1 MEFLAGNTLG
11 SSNYTPSSHTDNGAL
26 ASKLPAP
33 CHPAGQALINIANAP
48 SANNISANAAGS
60 LSFSAFTPATPASSA
75 QCDARALSGSA
86 VTNSSFPSPLGD
98 NLAGATS
105 FTHSPP
111 PATPASSMQYDAR
124 ALSGSAVTSS
134 SFTSPLDS
142 NLVGAASPIRPL
154 PPPTKFSTDV
164 GPRVMDKVPTSKK
177 KRAEMG
183 PAERKLAREASSLRS
198 EKLGAAIDDL
208 LEERDLLIDN
218 ISKEHNVSSTRVK
231 RLAHQAPGLKAKKK
245 ASNYNILFYYKTKR
259 SMALPSGSK
268 INSVEVHAAVRAD
281 EDLMHIF
288 HNKEAMDELR
298 EKYNEDKLDE
308 ERTVSDYLY
317 EVVDVSSFGVVVRS
331 SLDSTGV
338 ASYFGRGPVDEFLRS
353 EYGVGVQEFTQHYEA
368 WILTRNLKQ
377 RGKMSV
383 TDMAKDLV
391 RTISRGLSEITGIR
405 DLPMNYSDAQSKST
419 PPDLEVITNVQEMSK
434 NSWITVKSVDTLI
447 FEPIA
452 GGMSCMF
459 RVIILLKNP
468 LVAFIS
474 AFSDTGKILPLPSP
488 APTKSIR
495 ASIED
500 KFGFIGEKDSVLHP
514 PFATGPIAPYTG
526 KCKPLSKIIGCRID
540 RACDEQCT
548 EAQLGISA
556 VGDQRRLMHDQPQS
570 LQLLGVPQQ
579 MEFDDG
585 GQDEMVGV
593 IGWPTNIPW
602 KYPQK
607 LAAEEVRA
615 LHASWSDGKTHWY
628 RMTASEHRSLVRR
641 LTTEG
646 KLDPKER
653 KKRKPSKST
662 KHTDGDELLDTASD
676 SSSDSSS
683 SNDDLLHCRKK
694 SKPSSSISGSSN
706 TRGVGKNVAQKVRTN
721 HPSSK
726 AAGPSAK
733 HTKHLKETHAKGKG
747 AESDRGNKGG
757 KGKGKQSA
765 TRRPGSKKS
774 VRFITDSDKVD
785 SDQREGADRSD
796 GSMSSA
802 DS

>member
-1 MEFLAGNTLG
+1 MEFLAGNMLG
-11 SSNYTPSSHTDNGAL
+11 SSNYTPSSHPDNGAL

-33 CHPAGQALINIANAP
+33 CDPAGQALINIANAP

-86 VTNSSFPSPLGD
+86 VTNSPFPSPLGD
-98 NLAGATS
+98 NLPGAAS

-124 ALSGSAVTSS
+124 ALSGSTVTNS
-134 SFTSPLDS
+134 SFTSPLDG
-142 NLVGAASPIRPL
+142 NLVGAASPICSL

-164 GPRVMDKVPTSKK
+164 GPRVTDKVPTSKK

-183 PAERKLAREASSLRS
+183 PAERKLACEASSLRS

-231 RLAHQAPGLKAKKK
+231 RLAHQVPGLKAKKK
-245 ASNYNILFYYKTKR
+245 ASDYNILFYYKNKEINGE
-259 SMALPSGSK
+259 LPSGSK

-308 ERTVSDYLY
+308 ERTVVHASKRREAKTVASQVNAYQKTSDYLY
-317 EVVDVSSFGVVVRS
+317 EVVDVSSFGVVVRRS
-331 SLDSTGV
+331 SLDSTAV
-338 ASYFGRGPVDEFLRS
+338 ASYFGRSPVDEFLRS

-405 DLPMNYSDAQSKST
+405 DLPMNYVS
-419 PPDLEVITNVQEMSK
+419 
-434 NSWITVKSVDTLI
+434 
-447 FEPIA
+447 FE
-452 GGMSCMF
+452 
-459 RVIILLKNP
+459 
-468 LVAFIS
+468 S
-474 AFSDTGKILPLPSP
+474 AI
-488 APTKSIR
+488 
-495 ASIED
+495 
-500 KFGFIGEKDSVLHP
+500 
-514 PFATGPIAPYTG
+514 
-526 KCKPLSKIIGCRID
+526 C
-540 RACDEQCT
+540 
-548 EAQLGISA
+548 
-556 VGDQRRLMHDQPQS
+556 
-570 LQLLGVPQQ
+570 VPHK
-579 MEFDDG
+579 
-585 GQDEMVGV
+585 VGV

-615 LHASWSDGKTHWY
+615 LHASWGDGKTHWY

-646 KLDPKER
+646 KLDPRER

-683 SNDDLLHCRKK
+683 SNDDLLHCQKK

-733 HTKHLKETHAKGKG
+733 HTKPLKETHAKGKG

-774 VRFITDSDKVD
+774 VRFITDSDEVD